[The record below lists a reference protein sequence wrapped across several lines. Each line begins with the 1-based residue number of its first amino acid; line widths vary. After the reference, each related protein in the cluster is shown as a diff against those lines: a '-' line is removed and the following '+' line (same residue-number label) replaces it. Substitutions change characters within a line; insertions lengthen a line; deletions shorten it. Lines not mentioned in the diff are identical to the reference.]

1 MKKGSAYRFMWPYKL
16 INSDVYKEDSSENE
30 APNGSETCLLPATR
44 HESEAGIPPSEA
56 SDHLNI
62 KTEYDGSQVTTTLLV
77 PLSELPKA
85 PQSPKKKVKEKKYI
99 GDDVF
104 TSFLQDPLTTILY

>member
-1 MKKGSAYRFMWPYKL
+1 MKKGSAYRFTWPYKV
-16 INSDVYKEDSSENE
+16 INCDEYEEDSSGDE
-30 APNGSETCLLPATR
+30 ARHGSESRLLPATT
-44 HESEAGIPPSEA
+44 HQSEGGIPPSEA

-62 KTEYDGSQVTTTLLV
+62 KTEYDGSQVTTTLLA
-77 PLSELPKA
+77 PLSELPKE

-99 GDDVF
+99 GDDMF